1 MPTSFGSELSTKASR
16 HIKGRRLAKIRLVR
30 RSGFQE
36 DGGGAHRKSFYG
48 QVQMQTLKE
57 D

>member
-16 HIKGRRLAKIRLVR
+16 HTKDRRLAKVRLVR
-30 RSGFQE
+30 QSGFQE
-36 DGGGAHRKSFYG
+36 DGGGKSFYG
-48 QVQMQTLKE
+48 QPQMQTLKE